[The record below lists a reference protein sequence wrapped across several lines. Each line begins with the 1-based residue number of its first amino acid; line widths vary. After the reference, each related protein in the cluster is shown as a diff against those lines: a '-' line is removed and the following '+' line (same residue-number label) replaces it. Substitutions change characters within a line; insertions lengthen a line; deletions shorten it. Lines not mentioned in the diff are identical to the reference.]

1 MSEEIVTSAL
11 NIGCQVVII
20 LFNFKSYD
28 RVIPSDTAN
37 ITHKHFLLSQ
47 ENDILKCTK
56 SSLKAK

>member
-1 MSEEIVTSAL
+1 MSEETVTSAL
-11 NIGCQVVII
+11 NIGCQMVII

-37 ITHKHFLLSQ
+37 TAHKHFLLSW

-56 SSLKAK
+56 ASSKAN